1 MGVDGGGDIL
11 VSRVE
16 NVSCAWKSEKNIYNC
31 SILLFLLA
39 YLA

>member
-16 NVSCAWKSEKNIYNC
+16 NVSCGWTSEKKNIIVVFYY
-31 SILLFLLA
+31 F
-39 YLA
+39 Y